1 MKKLALKIPII
12 HVISI
17 LVYALVVYM
26 MIEKE
31 TQGRTG
37 VHALIYSL
45 TFFLTNDFITLMFTV
60 LLMLPFP
67 LLIFA
72 VFKKRRDLII
82 GFSISTLTSIL
93 LIVVGSFF

>member
-12 HVISI
+12 HAMSI
-17 LVYALVVYM
+17 LVYILLVHM

-31 TQGRTG
+31 TQGSSG

-45 TFFLTNDFITLMFTV
+45 TFFLRNDFMTLIFGA
-60 LLMLPFP
+60 LLMLPLP

-72 VFKKRRDLII
+72 VFKKRRDLIT

-93 LIVVGSFF
+93 LIVVCSFF